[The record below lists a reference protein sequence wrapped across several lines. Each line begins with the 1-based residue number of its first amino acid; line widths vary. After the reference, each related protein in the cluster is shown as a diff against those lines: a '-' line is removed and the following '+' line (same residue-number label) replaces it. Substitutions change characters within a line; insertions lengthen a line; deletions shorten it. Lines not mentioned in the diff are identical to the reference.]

1 MYASRQEIFNFHF
14 LEEMIRNIYG
24 RGTCWRILY
33 KSQRQSGL
41 KRMNLDYSDFCDFPL
56 FLESWY
62 SQGQV
67 DLSDG

>member
-1 MYASRQEIFNFHF
+1 
-14 LEEMIRNIYG
+14 
-24 RGTCWRILY
+24 
-33 KSQRQSGL
+33 
-41 KRMNLDYSDFCDFPL
+41 MNLDYSDFCDFPF

>member
-1 MYASRQEIFNFHF
+1 
-14 LEEMIRNIYG
+14 
-24 RGTCWRILY
+24 
-33 KSQRQSGL
+33 
-41 KRMNLDYSDFCDFPL
+41 MNLDNSDFYDFPI